1 MPVNCK
7 QPFSRDSIEDMLVI
21 RFHVNPDSINNT
33 LERGPPADDSAAAK
47 FREFWGERAELRRF
61 MDGAICEA
69 VFWEA
74 STVAD
79 KRVIYGKILSHLL
92 SL

>member
-47 FREFWGERAELRRF
+47 FRE
-61 MDGAICEA
+61 A